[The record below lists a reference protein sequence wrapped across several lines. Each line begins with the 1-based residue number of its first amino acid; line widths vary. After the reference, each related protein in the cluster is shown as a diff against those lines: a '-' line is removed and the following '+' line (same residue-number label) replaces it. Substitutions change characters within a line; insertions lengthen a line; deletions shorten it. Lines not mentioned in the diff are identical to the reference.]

1 MKINFALHQHDTER
15 THEKQRG
22 IVGIDGCFAFIVAH
36 QYGVTDR
43 ERSAVGKY
51 PAAAPSDLPYYRKL
65 TLHEIK
71 VLEINLT

>member
-1 MKINFALHQHDTER
+1 MKINFALYQHDTER

-51 PAAAPSDLPYYRKL
+51 PAAPSDLPYYRKL